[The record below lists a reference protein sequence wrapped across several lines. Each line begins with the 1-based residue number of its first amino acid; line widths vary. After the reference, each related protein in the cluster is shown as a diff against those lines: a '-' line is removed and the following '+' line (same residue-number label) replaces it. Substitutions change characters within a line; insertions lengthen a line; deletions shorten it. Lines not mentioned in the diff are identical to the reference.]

1 MPGARCTRGLVCKVA
16 QRKAHTSI
24 QVQRR
29 QSGIPCAR
37 ESTGAKN
44 IDISTGCDCC
54 VLRGVTARIDGAIK
68 PHKVLS
74 DRFDRRSDRRRSCP
88 RPRRI
93 RPQLTG
99 TWSLAQPRDQGRLL
113 VDEII
118 AVKAQ
123 KVEWV
128 K

>member
-1 MPGARCTRGLVCKVA
+1 MD
-16 QRKAHTSI
+16 
-24 QVQRR
+24 
-29 QSGIPCAR
+29 
-37 ESTGAKN
+37 GAKKPYKEPLFAALCYDPRMTN
-44 IDISTGCDCC
+44 PALKILLALIALALTTDAALAHD
-54 VLRGVTARIDGAIK
+54 LRLARQC
-68 PHKVLS
+68 
-74 DRFDRRSDRRRSCP
+74 RRSCP

-99 TWSLAQPRDQGRLL
+99 TWSLARTRDQGRLL

-123 KVEWV
+123 KVGWV